1 MISRTTI
8 SKQEPHGPTP
18 PRHARTFM
26 APTKDTR
33 QLNWFLAWAVVFCD
47 IGTSVYYVPGI
58 LYGHV
63 RDATPFF
70 VLLTTGGFILLSLKY
85 IEISWRNPEG
95 GGVVTITTKAFGP
108 MWGCLGGMLIVVDY
122 FLTTAISAV
131 AGFQYIGSVFPALDA
146 HVVLLACAGVAVL
159 CVLNIVGI
167 RESATVALAMAC
179 TSFLVNLFVIGCAVL
194 TMEIGAWHAVLSKLG
209 SGEGISHYELL
220 VGFSSAWL
228 AFSGLES
235 ISQLSPTMRFP
246 LRRTARRAMIAVII
260 TMVITSPVLTAL
272 SIGLLPEH
280 LKATESERFISELG
294 TIVGGWTLKLAVVVS
309 ASSLLL
315 FASNTAII
323 GSYHVFLALVNSG
336 FLPKILSVRNPTFNT
351 PHVAVGIATLVP
363 GFIILFSQGE
373 MKLLGDMYAFGL
385 LGAFVF
391 SSLSLDS
398 IRWRLG
404 RRDPAFWLGVFTTM
418 MVMVAWGVNLV
429 EKHLATYFGGAVTA
443 LGMLVAVGVRRAWF
457 LDLLIQVPFIQRLQA
472 RAYRASE
479 DLVEDELKGLMTL
492 AEAVEVKP
500 LYSSSTLLA
509 LRDESPRLIQE
520 GITRARG
527 KGESALYCIY
537 VEEWPGLFAGATPH
551 APNEEGLRTLRA
563 ALQAVREK
571 NIEIIPIWAVSHN
584 AAEAIA
590 NAAKALEV
598 DSVIIG
604 ASRRNAFYHMLRG
617 HVVKGLMKKLPRNC
631 HLMISN

>member
-1 MISRTTI
+1 M
-8 SKQEPHGPTP
+8 EPT
-18 PRHARTFM
+18 R
-26 APTKDTR
+26 DTR

-108 MWGCLGGMLIVVDY
+108 MWGCLGGMLITVDY
-122 FLTTAISAV
+122 FLTTAISSV
-131 AGFQYIGSVFPALDA
+131 AGFQYVGSVFTTID
-146 HVVLLACAGVAVL
+146 HYIVVLSCAGVGVL
-159 CVLNIVGI
+159 AALNVIGI
-167 RESATVALAMAC
+167 RESATVSLVMAC
-179 TSFLVNLFVIGCAVL
+179 ASFLVNMCVIGIAL
-194 TMEIGAWHAVLSKLG
+194 ITMDSVQWTTVISKLG
-209 SGEGISHYELL
+209 TGHGISNYELL
-220 VGFSSAWL
+220 VGFASAWL

-235 ISQLSPTMRFP
+235 ISQLSPSMRFP
-246 LRRTARRAMIAVII
+246 LRRTTRWAMVAVIL
-260 TMVITSPVLTAL
+260 TMVVTSPVLTAL
-272 SIGLLPEH
+272 SIGLLPAQ
-280 LKATESERFISELG
+280 LKATQSERFISELG
-294 TIVGGWTLKLAVVVS
+294 MILGGFGVKLAVVLT

-323 GSYHVFLALVNSG
+323 GSYHVFLSLVKGG
-336 FLPKILSVRNPTFNT
+336 FLPKIVAVRNAAFNT
-351 PHVAVGIATLVP
+351 PHIAVGIATAIPVLV
-363 GFIILFSQGE
+363 ILVSGGE
-373 MKLLGDMYAFGL
+373 MKVLGDMYAFGL

-391 SSLSLDS
+391 SSLSLDT

-404 RRDPAFWLGVFTTM
+404 RRDPGFWLGVFTTL

-429 EKHLATYFGGAVTA
+429 EKQMATYFGGTVTA
-443 LGMLVAVGVRRAWF
+443 IGMLIAVGVRRAWF
-457 LDLLIQVPFIQRLQA
+457 VDWLVHIPVIQRLQA

-492 AEAVEVKP
+492 AEAIEVKP

-520 GITRARG
+520 GVTRAKGRG
-527 KGESALYCIY
+527 EPALYCVY
-537 VEEWPGLFAGATPH
+537 VEEWPGLFAGDTPH
-551 APNEEGLRTLRA
+551 APNEEGVRTLRA
-563 ALQAVREK
+563 ALQAVREN
-571 NIEIIPIWAVSHN
+571 NIEVIPIWSVSHN

-590 NAAKALEV
+590 NAAKALDV
-598 DSVIIG
+598 DAVIIG
-604 ASRRNAFYHMLRG
+604 ASRRSAFYHMLRG
-617 HVVKGLMKKLPRNC
+617 HVVKGLMKRLPRDC
-631 HLMISN
+631 HLMIVN

>member
-1 MISRTTI
+1 MRSPL
-8 SKQEPHGPTP
+8 Q
-18 PRHARTFM
+18 
-26 APTKDTR
+26 TR

-58 LYGHV
+58 LYSHV
-63 RDATPFF
+63 KDATPFF

-108 MWGCLGGMLIVVDY
+108 MWGCLGGMLIIVDY

-131 AGFQYIGSVFPALDA
+131 AGFQYIGSVFSSIDA
-146 HVVLLACAGVAVL
+146 HIVLLACAGVGVL
-159 CVLNIVGI
+159 AALNIIGI
-167 RESATVALAMAC
+167 RESATVALVMAC
-179 TSFLVNLFVIGCAVL
+179 ASFLANIFVIVMAVFA
-194 TMEIGAWHAVLSKLG
+194 MDGAQWNTVLSKLG
-209 SGEGISHYELL
+209 SGRGISNYELL

-246 LRRTARRAMIAVII
+246 LRRTTRRAMIAVIV
-260 TMVITSPVLTAL
+260 TMIITSPVLTAL
-272 SIGLLPEH
+272 SIGLLPEQ
-280 LKATESERFISELG
+280 LKAAESERFISELG
-294 TIVGGWTLKLAVVVS
+294 MIVGGWSAKLAVVMT

-323 GSYHVFLALVNSG
+323 GSYHVFLALVNGG
-336 FLPKILSVRNPTFNT
+336 FLPRIIAVRNPTFNT
-351 PHVAVGIATLVP
+351 PHIAVAIGTVIPVLV
-363 GFIILFSQGE
+363 ILFSAGE

-391 SSLSLDS
+391 SSLSLDA

-404 RRDPAFWLGVFTTM
+404 RRDPGFWLGVFTTL
-418 MVMVAWGVNLV
+418 MVMVAWAVNLV
-429 EKHLATYFGGAVTA
+429 EKPLATYFGGAVTMI
-443 LGMLVAVGVRRAWF
+443 GMLVAVGVRRAWF
-457 LDLLIQVPFIQRLQA
+457 VDLLVQIPVIQRLQA

-479 DLVEDELKGLMTL
+479 DFVEDELKSLMTL

-500 LYSSSTLLA
+500 LYSSSTMLA
-509 LRDESPRLIQE
+509 LRDEAPRLIQE
-520 GITRARG
+520 GITRVKG
-527 KGESALYCIY
+527 LGESALYCIY

-551 APNEEGLRTLRA
+551 VPNEQGLRTLRA

-590 NAAKALEV
+590 NAAKVLDV

-604 ASRRNAFYHMLRG
+604 ASRRSAFYHMLRG
-617 HVVKGLMKKLPRNC
+617 HVVKGLMKKLPRTC